1 MDDLS
6 YYAIAFLCACDKH
19 LTTYETL
26 GHWLCNLLQYDDSWD
41 VFLKF
46 RNGSSR
52 ACSWSENSHNGCS
65 IRVTTPQVDFRV

>member
-26 GHWLCNLLQYDDSWD
+26 GLWLHNLLQYGDSWD
-41 VFLKF
+41 VFLNFEMEVVELAVEVKTATMDIPF
-46 RNGSSR
+46 KL
-52 ACSWSENSHNGCS
+52 HHL
-65 IRVTTPQVDFRV
+65 Q